1 MIVELGEEPTIK
13 NTTFRVIASIY
24 SEEENERIYIQLG
37 GIFDNYDSAYE
48 FWDKWQPSNKILKEF
63 MKNRRKSDHY
73 GHHELEVFIDSDDP
87 NETSS
92 LAYTN
97 TTLDPDGERIGS

>member
-13 NTTFRVIASIY
+13 NTIFRVIATIY
-24 SEEENERIYIQLG
+24 SEEENERIYAQLG
-37 GIFDNYDSAYE
+37 GVFDNYNNAYE
-48 FWDKWQPSNKILKEF
+48 FWDKWQPSNKTIKEF
-63 MKNRRKSDHY
+63 MKDRRNFGHC
-73 GHHELEVFIDSDDP
+73 GHHELEIMIESDNP

-97 TTLDPDGERIGS
+97 TTLDPDGEK